1 MMSVS
6 DDEAQK
12 TQHFQIIKY

>member
-1 MMSVS
+1 MSVS